1 MNITR
6 TKIIDTFSEYTSH
19 YNLADEK
26 IKLKVHHT
34 YRVAALC
41 QRIANSLK
49 LPAEDVD
56 LAWLTGM
63 LHDIGR
69 FEQIRNY
76 NTFSDA
82 DSIDHAH
89 YGVEILYTDGRIKD
103 YLPGCQAEPDYEI
116 VRAAIWNHSAFR
128 LETGLDRRTR
138 MFCNILRD
146 ADKIDILKVNYDTP
160 LEEIYN
166 VTTRELVN
174 APITEAVLEQFKE
187 HHAILRSTKR
197 TAIDNLVGHIA
208 LVFELVYPESF
219 SIVQK
224 QGYLQK
230 LLAFPSQNPATREHF
245 SFMEKELQRY
255 MDNVKNTPN
264 PHPGNI

>member
-1 MNITR
+1 MNIER
-6 TKIIDTFSEYTSH
+6 EKVLNAFSEYTSH

-26 IKLKVHHT
+26 IKLKVNHT

-41 QRIANSLK
+41 QRIADSLSLSK
-49 LPAEDVD
+49 QDRE

-69 FEQIRNY
+69 FEQVRNF

-89 YGVEILYTDGRIKD
+89 YGVQILYDDGKIED
-103 YLPGCQAEPDYEI
+103 YLPQCQSEPDYETL
-116 VRAAIWNHSAFR
+116 RTAIWNHSAFR
-128 LETGLDRRTR
+128 VEEGLDERTH

-146 ADKIDILKVNYDTP
+146 ADKIDILRVNCDTP

-166 VTTRELVN
+166 VTTEELAN
-174 APITEAVLEQFKE
+174 ASVTEAVLEQFKE

-197 TAIDNLVGHIA
+197 TGVDHIVGHIA
-208 LVFELVYPESF
+208 LVFELVYPESLH
-219 SIVQK
+219 IVQE

-230 LLAFPSQNPATREHF
+230 LLDFPSHNPVTREQF
-245 SFMEKELQRY
+245 DLMKKEIQDYYERRSRE
-255 MDNVKNTPN
+255 
-264 PHPGNI
+264 

>member
-1 MNITR
+1 MNIER
-6 TKIIDTFSEYTSH
+6 RKVLDTFSEYTSH

-26 IKLKVHHT
+26 IKLKVYHT

-41 QRIANSLK
+41 QRIANSLG
-49 LPAEDVD
+49 LSAEDTD

-69 FEQIRNY
+69 FEQVKNY

-89 YGVEILYTDGRIKD
+89 YGVQILYDDGKIED
-103 YLPGCQAEPDYEI
+103 YLPGCQESPDYEI
-116 VRAAIWNHSAFR
+116 VRTAIWNHSAFR
-128 LETGLDRRTR
+128 VEEGLDERSH
-138 MFCNILRD
+138 MFCDILRD
-146 ADKIDILKVNYDTP
+146 ADKIDILKVNFDTP

-166 VTTRELVN
+166 VTTKELAN
-174 APITEAVLEQFKE
+174 APITDAVLEQFKE
-187 HHAILRSTKR
+187 HHAIIRSTKR

-208 LVFELVYPESF
+208 LVFELVYPESLR
-219 SIVQK
+219 IVQE

-230 LLAFPSQNPATREHF
+230 LLGFPSENPVTREQF
-245 SFMEKELQRY
+245 SFMKKEIQEY
-255 MDNVKNTPN
+255 IDSIKNTADFL
-264 PHPGNI
+264 